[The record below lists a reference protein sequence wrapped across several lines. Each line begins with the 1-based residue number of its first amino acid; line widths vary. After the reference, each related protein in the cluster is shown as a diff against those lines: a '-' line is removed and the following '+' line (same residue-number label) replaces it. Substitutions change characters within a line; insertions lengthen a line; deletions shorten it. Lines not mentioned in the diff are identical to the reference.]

1 MDQKLESEYP
11 ENVISI
17 SARVCAVL
25 YVSFTVTELVGYNP
39 LHNRTLCNL
48 PPVSFVFW
56 LSAA

>member
-11 ENVISI
+11 ENVILI

-48 PPVSFVFW
+48 PPVSFVF
-56 LSAA
+56 